1 MYSEYCFVKMIMMT
15 SVLFN
20 TEWRNFLG
28 WDMAEVEVGGG
39 DTVQHS
45 EENKCRW

>member
-1 MYSEYCFVKMIMMT
+1 MIMMT

-20 TEWRNFLG
+20 TEWRNFVG
-28 WDMAEVEVGGG
+28 WNMAEVGGG

-45 EENKCRW
+45 EENKCIW